1 MIDEATERGDR
12 FSHDL
17 PDDQETQP
25 GDGRRRKALSTI
37 RLGVNIDH
45 VATLREARKT
55 TEPDPVTAAMVAEH
69 GGADQIT
76 FHLREDRRHIQ
87 NRDARL
93 ISELA
98 QTRVNMEMAAT
109 TEMQEIALALRP
121 DSVTLV
127 PEKREEVTTEGGLD
141 LLRMSAA
148 AGPIVKSLKEGGITV
163 AAFLNPD
170 HRADQ
175 GGREARLRRGRDTHG
190 RVRER
195 GDARRSSGRSGR
207 SATRPPR
214 PPSTGSRCTRGTAS
228 PTTTSA
234 RSSRSARSRSSTSAT
249 ASSRGRC
256 SSGSSRRCGRW
267 RRC

>member
-1 MIDEATERGDR
+1 M
-12 FSHDL
+12 
-17 PDDQETQP
+17 
-25 GDGRRRKALSTI
+25 

-45 VATLREARKT
+45 VATLREARKA

-109 TEMQEIALALRP
+109 TEMQEISLALRP

-141 LLRMSAA
+141 LLRVSDKAA
-148 AGPIVKSLKEGGITV
+148 PILKALQEGGIKATV
-163 AAFLNPD
+163 FLNPD
-170 HRADQ
+170 LAQIKEAARLGFDAVEIHTGEYANAGRADVDRALRAI
-175 GGREARLRRGRDTHG
+175 REA
-190 RVRER
+190 
-195 GDARRSSGRSGR
+195 A
-207 SATRPPR
+207 
-214 PPSTGSRCTRGTAS
+214 
-228 PTTTSA
+228 
-234 RSSRSARSRSSTSAT
+234 SAT
-249 ASSRGRC
+249 AKYGLKAHAGHGLTYHNVRPIVEIQEIEELNIGHSIIARAMFVGIEQAVREMAALLK
-256 SSGSSRRCGRW
+256 R
-267 RRC
+267 

>member
-1 MIDEATERGDR
+1 M
-12 FSHDL
+12 
-17 PDDQETQP
+17 
-25 GDGRRRKALSTI
+25 STI

-45 VATLREARKT
+45 VATLREARKA

-127 PEKREEVTTEGGLD
+127 PENREEVTTEGGLD
-141 LLRMSAA
+141 LSKVSDRVI
-148 AGPIVKSLKEGGITV
+148 PILKALKEGGIQV

-170 HRADQ
+170 QAQ
-175 GGREARLRRGRDTHG
+175 IKEAAKLGFDDLR
-190 RVRER
+190 
-195 GDARRSSGRSGR
+195 
-207 SATRPPR
+207 
-214 PPSTGSRCTRGTAS
+214 
-228 PTTTSA
+228 
-234 RSSRSARSRSSTSAT
+234 
-249 ASSRGRC
+249 
-256 SSGSSRRCGRW
+256 
-267 RRC
+267 